1 MKRLQD
7 HGFVAAVAIS
17 GAVTAVVGFCALG
30 LLGLAVA
37 GSFMAPVNAMAHWL
51 EGAQAAQP
59 GFDATTLVA
68 LVTHVL
74 ACAFWAALMVLAVR
88 VFNLRGTPALFGA
101 GVVAGIVA
109 LIVDYGILPRALSPG
124 WHLVLNWPP
133 LVAAFIL
140 FGAGLGFGALAA
152 FAGRR

>member
-1 MKRLQD
+1 MRRIHE
-7 HGFVAAVAIS
+7 HGFIAAIAIS
-17 GAVTAVVGFCALG
+17 GAVTAVVGFFALG

-51 EGAQAAQP
+51 EGAQAARP
-59 GFDATTLVA
+59 GFDAITLVA

-74 ACAFWAALMVLAVR
+74 ASAFWAALMVLAIR
-88 VFNLRGTPALFGA
+88 LFNLRGTPVLFGA
-101 GVVAGIVA
+101 GVTTGIVA

-133 LVAAFIL
+133 LVAAFVL